1 MAKLQYGKSGQ
12 VVFRDFHEY
21 YFALGFLAD
30 ATHAE
35 IKWEH
40 NEDQGAWGSEGRI
53 HCLVPTTNFPQNFK
67 FTAGR
72 GQRILARINCSE
84 YIEALITE
92 HKFKEN
98 SRQQNVNEILNTVPL
113 KYQADF
119 RMGYGKLI
127 GPSITINPFTEW
139 LGQNS
144 ELSDN
149 SIAKYSG
156 AVGTISKDMIAA
168 GVITKPLFNMNA
180 YELDIAVESVMKSTL
195 FIDKNTRGNHM
206 YSNALKQYRLFIN
219 SASEL
224 EDDPHIVE
232 TIKNDTS
239 IPETERKA
247 IIQARVG
254 QGSFRKALIEK
265 YHGTCLI
272 TGINLPK
279 LLVASHIKPWSV
291 SSNTERLS
299 VENGL
304 LLSATYDRLF
314 DSGLITFD
322 KSGKIYISSI
332 VCEDNMERLGLTK
345 DARYDIMPSNAMEEY
360 LEYHNEFL
368 FVK

>member
-1 MAKLQYGKSGQ
+1 MAKLQYGRAGQ
-12 VVFRDFHEY
+12 VSFRDLHEY

-53 HCLVPTTNFPQNFK
+53 HCLVPSSSFPQNFK

-98 SRQQNVNEILNTVPL
+98 SRQQNVAEILSTVPP
-113 KYQADF
+113 KYQVDF
-119 RMGYGKLI
+119 RTGYGKQI
-127 GPSITINPFTEW
+127 KPSITTNPFTEW

-144 ELSDN
+144 ELSDS

-168 GVITKPLFNMNA
+168 GIIQKPLFNMNA
-180 YELDIAVESVMKSTL
+180 YELDIAIEAVMQSET
-195 FIDKNTRGNHM
+195 FVDKNTRGNHM

-219 SASEL
+219 STSEL
-224 EDDPHIVE
+224 EDDPHVVE
-232 TIKNDTS
+232 AIKNDITIS
-239 IPETERKA
+239 DTERKA

-265 YHGTCLI
+265 YHSTCVI

-291 SSNTERLS
+291 STNAERLS

-322 KSGKIYISSI
+322 KTGKIYISSI
-332 VCEDNMERLGLTK
+332 VCDDNLERLRLSRDT
-345 DARYDIMPSNAMEEY
+345 RYDIMPSNVMGQF

>member
-1 MAKLQYGKSGQ
+1 MAKLQYGRAGQ
-12 VVFRDFHEY
+12 VSFRDLNEF

-30 ATHAE
+30 AAHAE

-53 HCLVPTTNFPQNFK
+53 HCLVPISEFPQNFK

-72 GQRILARINCSE
+72 GLRVIARINCSE

-98 SRQQNVNEILNTVPL
+98 SRQQNVSEILDTVPP
-113 KYQADF
+113 KYQAAF
-119 RMGYGKLI
+119 RAGYGKPIKPSLI
-127 GPSITINPFTEW
+127 TNPFTEW

-144 ELSDN
+144 ELSDS
-149 SIAKYSG
+149 SISKYSG

-168 GVITKPLFNMNA
+168 GIIQKPLFNMNA
-180 YELDIAVESVMKSTL
+180 YELDNAIESVMKSQS

-219 SASEL
+219 STSEL
-224 EDDPHIVE
+224 EDDARVIESIKSDV
-232 TIKNDTS
+232 TIPD
-239 IPETERKA
+239 TERKA

-291 SSNTERLS
+291 SSNIERLS
-299 VENGL
+299 VDNGL

-322 KSGKIYISSI
+322 KSGKIYISSL
-332 VCEDNMERLGLTK
+332 VCDDNMVRLRLMR
-345 DARYDIMPSNAMEEY
+345 DARYDIMPSNAMVEF
-360 LEYHNEFL
+360 LEYHNDFL